1 MRRLPALVVGVAALQ
16 LLTGCSSGSDE
27 KVEVAFRPPVGAVYR
42 YEVKVQSTTVT
53 RLGSEPAERT
63 DDETVLET
71 TATVLAATPD
81 EVRVRVLLRRPGSPD
96 RTFIVL
102 FDRAAQLSG
111 VESVEGLPPDILGG
125 SAFPEL
131 LPAASAAPP
140 KGPLAPGERWKI
152 DAQPN
157 LPGSGSARLVGEG
170 RLDKVSEV
178 DGRKVA
184 SITAQTSLPLSSTT
198 TLRDAKLGVEGTETT
213 ESTATR
219 ALADGA
225 VETARTVTRGNFR
238 LTLTPPGPEVV
249 TPLTGT
255 MTIEVRSQTRRL
267 PEAGAPEKG

>member
-1 MRRLPALVVGVAALQ
+1 MGVAVLT
-16 LLTGCSSGSDE
+16 LLAGCSSGSDE
-27 KVEVAFRPPVGAVYR
+27 KVEVAFRPAVGARYR
-42 YEVKVQSTTVT
+42 YQVKVQSVTVT

-63 DDETVLET
+63 TDETVLET
-71 TATVLAATPD
+71 TATVLAATAD
-81 EVRVRVLLRRPGSPD
+81 EVRVQVELRRPGSPD

-111 VESVEGLPPDILGG
+111 VESVEGLPPDILGE

-140 KGPLAPGERWKI
+140 KGPLSPGERWKI

-157 LPGSGSARLVGEG
+157 FPGGSASARLVGEG

-198 TLRDAKLGVEGTETT
+198 TLRDATLGVEGTETT

-219 ALADGA
+219 AVADGA
-225 VETARTVTRGNFR
+225 VETARTVTRGDFR
-238 LTLTPPGPEVV
+238 LTLTPPGAEALS
-249 TPLTGT
+249 PLTGT

-267 PEAGAPEKG
+267 PEAAVPDKG

>member
-16 LLTGCSSGSDE
+16 LLAGCSNGSDE
-27 KVEVAFRPPVGAVYR
+27 KVEVAFRPAVGAVYR
-42 YEVKVQSTTVT
+42 YEVKVQSTTET
-53 RLGSEPAERT
+53 RLGSDPAERT
-63 DDETVLET
+63 VDETVLET
-71 TATVLAATPD
+71 TATVLAATAD
-81 EVRVRVLLRRPGSPD
+81 EVRVRVQLRRPGSPD
-96 RTFIVL
+96 RHFIVL

-111 VESVEGLPPDILGG
+111 VESVEGLPPDILGE

-140 KGPLAPGERWKI
+140 KRPLAPGERWTI

-157 LPGSGSARLVGEG
+157 FPGSGSARLVGEG

-184 SITAQTSLPLSSTT
+184 SITAETSLPLSSTT
-198 TLRDAKLGVEGTETT
+198 TLRDAKLAVDGTETT

-219 ALADGA
+219 ALSDGA
-225 VETARTVTRGNFR
+225 VETARTVTRGDFR
-238 LTLTPPGPEVV
+238 LTLSPPGREVV

-267 PEAGAPEKG
+267 PEPAAPERG